1 MIKGNLALETS
12 TVPVWRKK
20 ITPSAIFRSG
30 QKAKSKIAAFA
41 EAVILQSIEDLFDS
55 MQRKESIDFFKGEGF
70 RLYAK
75 IAGLSSTDQIR
86 IIRMLANAGFK
97 QHLFEVHNP
106 KKTAVDLAKA

>member
-12 TVPVWRKK
+12 PVPVWQKR
-20 ITPSAIFRSG
+20 ITPSTIFRSG
-30 QKAKSKIAAFA
+30 QKAKSKTAAFA

-55 MQRKESIDFFKGEGF
+55 LQRKDSIDFFKGEGF

-75 IAGLSSTDQIR
+75 IAGLSATDQIR

-97 QHLFEVHNP
+97 Q
-106 KKTAVDLAKA
+106 

>member
-12 TVPVWRKK
+12 AVPVWQKK
-20 ITPSAIFRSG
+20 IAPSSIFRSG
-30 QKAKSKIAAFA
+30 QKTKSKIAAFA

-55 MQRKESIDFFKGEGF
+55 LQRKGSIDFFKGDGF

-75 IAGLSSTDQIR
+75 IAGLSTVDQIR

-97 QHLFEVHNP
+97 QHLFAVHNP
-106 KKTAVDLAKA
+106 KKTAVRN